1 MKLNIF
7 KSHGDSNTAEERPVP
22 LEQVEAE
29 DQQHENRFWL
39 GLTAKEF
46 RLMMLAGVGFFLD
59 SYDLFIINL
68 VTPIFEYLY
77 WGGIEKGPNGKG
89 HYPSGIRGLVN
100 AASNIGNIFGQL
112 MFGFMGDFFGRKF
125 VYGKEM
131 IIVIIATILLIA
143 MPKSIHSPL
152 SKMMWVF
159 CWRWLLGVGIG
170 GDYPMSAAITSERS
184 KLNRRGT
191 LISLIFA
198 FQGFGTLAG
207 AIVTIILL
215 GCFEHPLNREGHYRK
230 LEGVWRLQF
239 GLALVPAIG
248 VLIPRL
254 MMEETQKFKNS
265 QQLNSGDN
273 RDPKTSLNFEDD
285 ELVKN
290 PSVTKGHP
298 EIHESSENYLS
309 RSNTVENEPENI
321 EKQFESVS
329 APANRSGFIQYFRQ
343 WHHFKHLLGTSVCW
357 FLLDI
362 AFYGVNLNQSVILKN
377 IGFSSGTNEYRTLMK
392 NAIGN
397 LIIAVAGY
405 VPGYWFNVF
414 LVEILGRKWI
424 QLQGFVITGL
434 MFAILAGR
442 WNEISTGGRFACFV
456 IAQLFSNFGPNST
469 TFIYPAEVFPARVRG
484 TAHGISAALGK
495 CGAIL
500 ASLLFNFLTSIIG
513 YGNVM
518 WIFCGCMWGGILF
531 TLLLPETKGR
541 DADEIDRVELFYGGD
556 GKVECNSKWKSWY
569 VNGIF

>member
-1 MKLNIF
+1 MAFGSKILNIGS
-7 KSHGDSNTAEERPVP
+7 KSDEYNDDAVP
-22 LEQVEAE
+22 LDQVEEGAQE
-29 DQQHENRFWL
+29 RRYYL
-39 GLTAKEF
+39 GLTKREF
-46 RLMMLAGVGFFLD
+46 KLMMLAGVGFFLD

-77 WGGIEKGPNGKG
+77 WGGIEKGPTGKG

-100 AASNIGNIFGQL
+100 ASANIGNIFGQL
-112 MFGFMGDFFGRKF
+112 LFGFMGDFFGRKF

-131 IIVIIATILLIA
+131 VIVIIATVLVIA

-184 KLNRRGT
+184 KIKRRGT

-215 GCFEHPLNREGHYRK
+215 GCFEHPLNREGHYHK

-254 MMEETQKFKNS
+254 IMKESKSYENS
-265 QQLNSGDN
+265 KALNSAEGK
-273 RDPKTSLNFEDD
+273 DPKAFFNTDD
-285 ELVKN
+285 EDNMK
-290 PSVTKGHP
+290 K
-298 EIHESSENYLS
+298 SSSHGDSEV
-309 RSNTVENEPENI
+309 VEASDRYANQADAADAEVDNI
-321 EKQFESVS
+321 EKQFAAVTTPENS
-329 APANRSGFIQYFRQ
+329 SGFITYFRQ
-343 WHHFKHLLGTSVCW
+343 WRHFKHLMGTSVCW

-377 IGFSSGTNEYRTLMK
+377 IGFSTGTNEYRTLMK

-442 WNEISTGGRFACFV
+442 WNDISTGGRFACFV

-484 TAHGISAALGK
+484 TAHGVSAALGK

-500 ASLLFNFLTSIIG
+500 ASLLFNFLTGVIG

-541 DADEIDRVELFYGGD
+541 DADEIDRLELFYGKD
-556 GKVECNSKWKSWY
+556 GKVQCDSKWKSWY
-569 VNGIF
+569 FNGIF